1 MDKSS
6 LHFSRNTS
14 PNRQQEIKAMF
25 AEMRD
30 AHPNKYLGLPT
41 VIRRSKTEVF
51 QEIKLRLI
59 RKVSGWKEKLLSYGG
74 REVLIKFVAQALE
87 TCKEMEG
94 LIRNFWWGQT
104 SDETKKAWVGWKTL
118 CYSKLHGGIGF

>member
-14 PNRQQEIKAMF
+14 PNCQQEMKAMF
-25 AEMRD
+25 AEMQD

-74 REVLIKFVAQALE
+74 REVLKKFVAQALG
-87 TCKEMEG
+87 TYMMSCFQLPNTM
-94 LIRNFWWGQT
+94 
-104 SDETKKAWVGWKTL
+104 
-118 CYSKLHGGIGF
+118 